1 MLCNKNQAFQLL
13 TVHYIYYFNNQIPFF
28 TFIENLKNSDDYED
42 YEDADVNDV
51 TIDVSCKGTFEVDDF
66 KNQVFIKSPRYP
78 ENYPLATK
86 CTWRIVAPEGF
97 KVSVIRN
104 SFKIK
109 QYY

>member
-1 MLCNKNQAFQLL
+1 MFFLWKNRY
-13 TVHYIYYFNNQIPFF
+13 TFF
-28 TFIENLKNSDDYED
+28 FLFIEKLKNSDD

-51 TIDVSCKGTFEVDDF
+51 TIDASCKGTFEVDDF

-86 CTWRIVAPEGF
+86 CTWRIVAPKGF

-104 SFKIK
+104 SFKIR
-109 QYY
+109 